1 VTERERSQSMGAAIG
16 ERHQLGADPVHH
28 IGLAEQLH
36 PDRILPDLR
45 RAGNGMPA
53 ATEGRMSVV
62 QSISVLGSV
71 QGGGIY
77 PKDGQRAPATRRAT
91 GPIAY

>member
-1 VTERERSQSMGAAIG
+1 MGAAIG
-16 ERHQLGADPVHH
+16 ERHQLGAGPVHH
-28 IGLAEQLH
+28 IRLTEQLH

-45 RAGNGMPA
+45 RAGHGMPA
-53 ATEGRMSVV
+53 ATEGRMGVV

-77 PKDGQRAPATRRAT
+77 PKRPRRAPATHPAT